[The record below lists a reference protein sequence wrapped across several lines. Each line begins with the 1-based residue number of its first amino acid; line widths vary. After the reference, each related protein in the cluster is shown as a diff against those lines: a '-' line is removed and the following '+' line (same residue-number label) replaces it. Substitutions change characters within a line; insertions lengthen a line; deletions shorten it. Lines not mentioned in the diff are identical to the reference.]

1 MTASAADLL
10 VPADL
15 LVVARLTAVYGLK
28 GWLKVYS
35 YTDPM
40 ENLFDYKSC
49 LVHRQGQWQPVEIEA
64 GRPHGKGLVLKL
76 RGVDNP
82 ELGAS
87 YASCDLAVPLSELPK
102 LPDHEYYWRQLIGL
116 QVIVDHP
123 ERGSLLLGRV
133 DHLMETG
140 ANDVLVVRG
149 DEQSIDRRE
158 RLLPYLPDQV
168 ILAIDL
174 DAQTM
179 RVDWDPDF

>member
-1 MTASAADLL
+1 MVDASAELL
-10 VPADL
+10 VIG
-15 LVVARLTAVYGLK
+15 RLTAVYGLK

-35 YTDPM
+35 YTDPI
-40 ENLFDYKSC
+40 ENLFDYKIC
-49 LVHRQGQWQPVEIEA
+49 LVQRQGQWQSVEIEA

-76 RGVDNP
+76 RGVDTP

-87 YASCDLAVPLSELPK
+87 FTSCDLAIPLSELPS
-102 LPDHEYYWRQLIGL
+102 LPADEYYWRQLVGL

-123 ERGSLLLGRV
+123 ERGRLLLGRV

-149 DEQSIDRRE
+149 DEHSIDRRE

-168 ILAIDL
+168 VLEIDL
-174 DAQTM
+174 ATQTM

>member
-1 MTASAADLL
+1 MVTASTDLTTN
-10 VPADL
+10 DL
-15 LVVARLTAVYGLK
+15 LVVGRLTSVYGLK

-49 LVHRQGQWQPVEIEA
+49 FVQRQGQWQPIEIEA

-82 ELGAS
+82 EQGAGFTG
-87 YASCDLAVPLSELPK
+87 CDLAVPLSELPK
-102 LPDHEYYWRQLIGL
+102 LPANEYYWRQLIGL

-123 ERGSLLLGRV
+123 ERGQLTLGRV

-140 ANDVLVVRG
+140 ANDVLVVCG
-149 DEQSIDRRE
+149 DEHSIDQRE
-158 RLLPYLPDQV
+158 RLLPYLPGQV
-168 ILAIDL
+168 VLEIDL
-174 DAQTM
+174 VAQLM